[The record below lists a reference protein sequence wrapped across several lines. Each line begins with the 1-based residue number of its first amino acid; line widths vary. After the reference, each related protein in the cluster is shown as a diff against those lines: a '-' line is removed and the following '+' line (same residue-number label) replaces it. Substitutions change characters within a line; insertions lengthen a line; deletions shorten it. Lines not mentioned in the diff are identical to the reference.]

1 MSQLNANVR
10 TSYYNV
16 RKWLGV
22 NESPDGDTGLKAGEA
37 AKMRNFRI
45 TDGGAL
51 RKRPGMKNVIGLGG
65 EYVLSFGEEETV
77 LEELNTPKSEFTMYP
92 KCDAS
97 SNGALQLAGDPVSV
111 TFDQGSAAAN
121 YFFEN
126 DGVLYSFV
134 GTSTAPEEGTPSDAQ
149 PVPGGYISYGK
160 RTTTGHYQTLSL
172 TYYPSF
178 SVANGEVVFEGA
190 GTEIDWHDSRDHKFS
205 TPVYAI
211 NPLTGKPARIYAVE
225 NNGFYDSDIQ
235 QTYTAG
241 IDFEAM
247 TPYDVRYIWRAR
259 KVEARA
265 ADDSVNIRA
274 LWSGYVAEDKVLV
287 AACSGTLWRLEEEN
301 GTWSSSAIG
310 YVNTD
315 GAVSMFGM
323 NNKLY
328 VLDGVSYYVWNGV
341 TFGEV
346 PGYIPTVVTATAPG
360 GGGQQLQQ
368 VNKLT
373 LKRRQLFSADG
384 SATIYQLAEKELA
397 SIDRVTVDGVS
408 TTANTNTADGTI
420 TFASAPKEGQNNVE
434 VYYTASLVHAH
445 SFTGNGSTSAFTLPV
460 GAEDFEKVVSVTVGG
475 TATND
480 YSLQGDVLSLGTAP
494 ASGAAVVVTL
504 EYKDPRLDVLG
515 MRYAEFFNGSNDNR
529 VFIYGNG
536 TNEAFYSGVDM
547 NGKGTAEYFPDLN
560 EVAFGD
566 NSPLTAMSRHYN
578 RLLAFKED
586 STYSVYYD
594 AVTLADGTLTAG
606 FYVSAVNKDIGNV
619 ANGQARLVEN
629 RVRTLDGKS
638 IYEWR
643 GTNTSGNVTNDQR
656 NANRISQ
663 KVESTL
669 KDFDF
674 ANAVCFFDKIRHEYY
689 CISGDI
695 AIVQNTENEAWY
707 VYTNFPATAVVL
719 HDDEMYV
726 GTADGWV
733 RHISEAYANDNG
745 EAIAAYW
752 ESGSLSFDR
761 DYIRKYSPTVW
772 VSMMGDAS
780 ELQVGM
786 FDDGGNADEA
796 SVIHDGGDIAKTY
809 KKRLKAWR
817 FSHYKLTFAENSTKS
832 SAALQTATVEVKYNA
847 DVKRR

>member
-65 EYVLSFGEEETV
+65 EYVLSFGEEEAV
-77 LEELNTPKSEFTMYP
+77 LEELNAPVSELTMYP
-92 KCDAS
+92 RCDIGE
-97 SNGALQLAGDPVSV
+97 NGLLSLAGDPVQVSYGSADSFSNYYFEKDGAIYQLRRTAMAPDRELPEGAIPVLGGFVALGEETSYGGTVESPNYLTFNLYPQISV
-111 TFDQGSAAAN
+111 KGGKIEGTVGDAESIRLTPGQSYETSGTQFTSGRNLFLRAEVQSRETTWKPYKIYYRESTFAANGLYTWYAQPVTAAAAN
-121 YFFEN
+121 
-126 DGVLYSFV
+126 
-134 GTSTAPEEGTPSDAQ
+134 
-149 PVPGGYISYGK
+149 GG
-160 RTTTGHYQTLSL
+160 L
-172 TYYPSF
+172 
-178 SVANGEVVFEGA
+178 
-190 GTEIDWHDSRDHKFS
+190 D
-205 TPVYAI
+205 
-211 NPLTGKPARIYAVE
+211 
-225 NNGFYDSDIQ
+225 
-235 QTYTAG
+235 
-241 IDFEAM
+241 
-247 TPYDVRYIWRAR
+247 
-259 KVEARA
+259 
-265 ADDSVNIRA
+265 IRA
-274 LWSGYVAEDKVLV
+274 LWSGYVAEEKVLV
-287 AACSGTLWRLEEEN
+287 AACNGTLWRLEEEN

-310 YVNTD
+310 YINTD

-341 TFGEV
+341 TFGDV
-346 PGYIPTVVTATAPG
+346 SGYIPTVVTATAPG

-384 SATIYQLAEKELA
+384 SATVYQLAEKELA

-408 TTANTNTADGTI
+408 TTANTNAAAGTI

-460 GAEDFEKVVSVTVGG
+460 GAEDFEQVVSVTVGG

-480 YSLQGDVLSLGTAP
+480 YSLQGDVISLGTAP

-504 EYKDPRLDVLG
+504 EYKDPRQDVLG

-619 ANGQARLVEN
+619 AKGQARLVEN

-689 CISGDI
+689 CVSGDI

-796 SVIHDGGDIAKTY
+796 SVSHDGGDIAKTY